1 MVPHGSNESVLL
13 LQEKFE
19 VTNLNMKSGMS
30 LKIKGK
36 IHNDVNQ

>member
-1 MVPHGSNESVLL
+1 M

-36 IHNDVNQ
+36 IHSNVNQ

>member
-1 MVPHGSNESVLL
+1 MS
-13 LQEKFE
+13 EKFE

-36 IHNDVNQ
+36 IHNDVNSSPLPSKTKTSR